1 MTPLSEDLDPK
12 FPNPDD
18 ATATARFSRGTGGR
32 ILRVAVVTA
41 LGLGLGFFFVHRQRT
56 EAEARLADAT
66 SHDVAEK
73 PRVDV
78 VTVSPSPPTQALA
91 LPGETAA
98 WDETTIYARVNGYV
112 AKWFVDIGDHVT
124 IGQTLATI
132 DTPEL
137 DAELLAAKAKLNA
150 SVAQVAVKQAQ
161 ADFAKTTDDRWRE
174 SPKGV
179 VSDQE
184 RESKKAGSAEAIAE
198 LNAARAQVM
207 LEQADVDRLS
217 ALTRFKEVKAPFDG
231 TIVQRHIDTGNLVTA
246 GSTANTSS
254 LYQLSQDDP
263 IRVFVHAPQSVAAQL
278 MAPGVTT
285 VITSGD
291 QPSLHLVGKIA
302 RTAKAIDPASRTLR
316 VEIDIP
322 NADHALVS
330 GMYVQVAFS
339 LKGGSEMLVPAAA
352 VLFRSGGPQVA
363 VVDKDGVVAFKN
375 VTIASDN
382 GNFVAI
388 GSGLAIGDKAVL
400 NLSSQIAV
408 GEKVKLNDVKE
419 GDTKSASAR

>member
-18 ATATARFSRGTGGR
+18 A
-32 ILRVAVVTA
+32 
-41 LGLGLGFFFVHRQRT
+41 
-56 EAEARLADAT
+56 ADAT
-66 SHDVAEK
+66 DHDVAEK

-124 IGQTLATI
+124 TGQTLATI

-150 SVAQVAVKQAQ
+150 SIAQVAVKQAQ

-184 RESKKAGSAEAIAE
+184 RESKKAGSAAAIAE

-217 ALTRFKEVKAPFDG
+217 ALTRFKEVTAPFDG
-231 TIVQRHIDTGNLVTA
+231 TIIQRHIDTGNLVTA
-246 GSTANTSS
+246 
-254 LYQLSQDDP
+254 
-263 IRVFVHAPQSVAAQL
+263 
-278 MAPGVTT
+278 
-285 VITSGD
+285 
-291 QPSLHLVGKIA
+291 
-302 RTAKAIDPASRTLR
+302 
-316 VEIDIP
+316 
-322 NADHALVS
+322 
-330 GMYVQVAFS
+330 
-339 LKGGSEMLVPAAA
+339 
-352 VLFRSGGPQVA
+352 
-363 VVDKDGVVAFKN
+363 
-375 VTIASDN
+375 
-382 GNFVAI
+382 
-388 GSGLAIGDKAVL
+388 
-400 NLSSQIAV
+400 
-408 GEKVKLNDVKE
+408 
-419 GDTKSASAR
+419 